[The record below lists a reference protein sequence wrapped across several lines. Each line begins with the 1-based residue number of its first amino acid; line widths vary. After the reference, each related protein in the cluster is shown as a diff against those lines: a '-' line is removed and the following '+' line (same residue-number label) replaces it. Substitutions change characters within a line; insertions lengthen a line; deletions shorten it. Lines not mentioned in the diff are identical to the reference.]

1 MIWNRPLGESFN
13 DPFMA
18 ISHSGEAL
26 EFLGAGDMID
36 ATVDSAVL
44 PAIDFVGCA
53 EQGSELK
60 LPSFEPNTSNWS
72 ECDFKYKYFD
82 FSQNI
87 IGTA

>member
-13 DPFMA
+13 EPFIV

-26 EFLGAGDMID
+26 DFLGVGDITD

-44 PAIDFVGCA
+44 PAIDVVGCA

-72 ECDFKYKYFD
+72 ECDLKTK
-82 FSQNI
+82 QKKKRNI
-87 IGTA
+87 LI